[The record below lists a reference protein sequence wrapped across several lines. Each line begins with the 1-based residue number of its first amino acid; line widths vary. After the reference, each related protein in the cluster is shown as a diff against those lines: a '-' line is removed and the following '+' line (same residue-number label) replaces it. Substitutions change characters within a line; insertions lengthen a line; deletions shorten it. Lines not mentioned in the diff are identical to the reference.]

1 MRYSLRIIVVL
12 LAIVL
17 AVTAIRNGR
26 ADDTSLGVIVW
37 TCPDPALY
45 DIVRL
50 AIRKYDSVDD
60 ICDAIREMLKGYN
73 NQLWKYHDFV
83 CRPGNV
89 EPTQL
94 IDDIVEIAIIAAA
107 GTFDSFDSAVK
118 FWRWACQTPKYRVRM
133 LEQQVPALRPLFR
146 QIRVIGLQ
154 EEGAIQRP
162 RALQHQITTDLSE
175 DGSSEGK
182 RRSCKSSYPV
192 RHGQA
197 DRRERFYSPRPMP
210 NRTNQRTYDCHC
222 GEKYGS
228 RKALIHHTIQNH
240 DADVPCFACN
250 QNIPSLSQLLEHF
263 KTDHPK
269 ALILCVYCKSVFGK
283 ADAMTDNQWK
293 RLKTHMYGE
302 LVYAKLA
309 EMPEQKVGPDS
320 EE

>member
-26 ADDTSLGVIVW
+26 ADDTSLGVI
-37 TCPDPALY
+37 
-45 DIVRL
+45 

-60 ICDAIREMLKGYN
+60 ICDAIREMLKG
-73 NQLWKYHDFV
+73 KYHDFV

-118 FWRWACQTPKYRVRM
+118 FWRVGKLFKCQACQTPKYRVRM

-162 RALQHQITTDLSE
+162 RALQHQITTDLCESRGLLGDE
-175 DGSSEGK
+175 KSQLVAVQYRCDNPEGHMLPMIK
-182 RRSCKSSYPV
+182 
-192 RHGQA
+192 
-197 DRRERFYSPRPMP
+197 RERFYSPRPMP

-228 RKALIHHTIQNH
+228 RK
-240 DADVPCFACN
+240 
-250 QNIPSLSQLLEHF
+250 NIPSLSQLLEHF

-309 EMPEQKVGPDS
+309 EMPEQKVSWFSFACFKRNQLCVLQVGPDS

>member
-1 MRYSLRIIVVL
+1 MSNTEIPRAYARTASSSSSSSVSSDSSDWSSRSRYFRRRHSTTSSSTTPDYNRSLRRRVVQRRSERKRRKSRSSSRSGDRSCRDRKRQRTESSSSSS
-12 LAIVL
+12 ASS
-17 AVTAIRNGR
+17 
-26 ADDTSLGVIVW
+26 TS
-37 TCPDPALY
+37 T
-45 DIVRL
+45 
-50 AIRKYDSVDD
+50 S
-60 ICDAIREMLKGYN
+60 
-73 NQLWKYHDFV
+73 
-83 CRPGNV
+83 
-89 EPTQL
+89 
-94 IDDIVEIAIIAAA
+94 
-107 GTFDSFDSAVK
+107 S
-118 FWRWACQTPKYRVRM
+118 
-133 LEQQVPALRPLFR
+133 
-146 QIRVIGLQ
+146 
-154 EEGAIQRP
+154 
-162 RALQHQITTDLSE
+162 
-175 DGSSEGK
+175 SSEGK

-309 EMPEQKVGPDS
+309 EMPEQKVSWFSFACFKRNQLCVLQVGPDS